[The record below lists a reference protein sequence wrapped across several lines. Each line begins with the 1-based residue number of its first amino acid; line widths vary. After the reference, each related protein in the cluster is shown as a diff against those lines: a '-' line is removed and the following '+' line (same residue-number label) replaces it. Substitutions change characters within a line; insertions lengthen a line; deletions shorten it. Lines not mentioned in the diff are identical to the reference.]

1 VRPQFGDNA
10 ATYLEFARDHD
21 LCLSHALH
29 DPPMDKSLRPEQDP
43 DRCLRIIDER
53 DDGLIVRGARTMST
67 FSPLSNEILVYP
79 AYPLN
84 EREREFSIFFAVAV
98 ATPGLKLLCREPFTR
113 DRSPFDHPA
122 AARFDEQD
130 AVVIF
135 DDVFV
140 PWERAFVAQAPAVTS
155 QLLRGQA
162 MAWAGFSADLVL
174 LEKMEVLIGVCHLL
188 ARSGGI
194 DTQPF
199 VIEELATLI
208 EHIGT
213 SSLIM
218 TPSAADMQVPELRPF
233 IERYFRGKNT
243 SAEQRIKLSKL
254 AWDLSCDAFGGRQT
268 LYERL
273 YSGDPHGLMALTYR
287 TYDLTHAVSQAQR
300 LLELDTGA

>member
-1 VRPQFGDNA
+1 
-10 ATYLEFARDHD
+10 
-21 LCLSHALH
+21 
-29 DPPMDKSLRPEQDP
+29 M
-43 DRCLRIIDER
+43 
-53 DDGLIVRGARTMST
+53 
-67 FSPLSNEILVYP
+67 
-79 AYPLN
+79 
-84 EREREFSIFFAVAV
+84 AV
-98 ATPGLKLLCREPFTR
+98 ATPGLKLLCREPFTQDR
-113 DRSPFDHPA
+113 DAFDHPA

-130 AVVIF
+130 AMVIF

-140 PWERAFVAQAPAVTS
+140 PWERVFVAQAPAVTS

-174 LEKMEVLIGVCHLL
+174 LEKMELLIGVCHLL
-188 ARSGGI
+188 AQSGGI

-199 VIEELATLI
+199 VVEEMGELITYKEMMRTAVRVEQLEGQLTPSGYFSPKRAPFLRSFVTSTAERLASLI

-218 TPSAADMQVPELRPF
+218 TPTAADMQVPELRPF

-243 SAEQRIKLSKL
+243 SAEERIKLSKL

-273 YSGDPHGLMALTYR
+273 HSGDPHGLMALTYR
-287 TYDLTHAVSQAQR
+287 TYDLTHAVDQVQR
-300 LLELDTGA
+300 LLSLED